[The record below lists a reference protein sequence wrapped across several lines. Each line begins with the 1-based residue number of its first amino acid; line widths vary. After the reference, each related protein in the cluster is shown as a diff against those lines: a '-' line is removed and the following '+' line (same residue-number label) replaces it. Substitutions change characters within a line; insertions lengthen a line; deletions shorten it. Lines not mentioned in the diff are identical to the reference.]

1 MKKEKKSESKPV
13 QNAEEAVTPVLL
25 ARLAAKIAPALCLNE
40 PRQAIEAAA
49 RLIQCAR
56 EWLPMPDAEDEEPSL
71 ADEKAQLKALA
82 KHADKYGFKLA
93 GGNLPLAD
101 AFALQKKDRFWK
113 GKRREGPY
121 KTEASFAAAL
131 RGEKL
136 TFIGFPKG
144 TEETIKNLVE
154 GAGWTGEEAL
164 EETTE
169 QAVEALFETIRERRL
184 EKDNARKKRVN

>member
-1 MKKEKKSESKPV
+1 MRKAKKSESKPV

-93 GGNLPLAD
+93 GGTSRLRTPSPCKRKIVSGKENAERGLIKLKRHLPQR
-101 AFALQKKDRFWK
+101 FAGR
-113 GKRREGPY
+113 
-121 KTEASFAAAL
+121 S
-131 RGEKL
+131 
-136 TFIGFPKG
+136 
-144 TEETIKNLVE
+144 
-154 GAGWTGEEAL
+154 
-164 EETTE
+164 
-169 QAVEALFETIRERRL
+169 
-184 EKDNARKKRVN
+184 

>member
-1 MKKEKKSESKPV
+1 MRKAKKSESKPV

-82 KHADKYGFKLA
+82 EHADKYGLKPT
-93 GGNLPLAD
+93 GGNLSLTD
-101 AFALQKKDRFWK
+101 AFRLQREDRFWK
-113 GKRREGPY
+113 RKRREGPY
-121 KTEASFAAAL
+121 KRERDFVAAL
-131 RGEKL
+131 RTENL
-136 TFIGFPKG
+136 TWLR
-144 TEETIKNLVE
+144 KN
-154 GAGWTGEEAL
+154 GQ

-169 QAVEALFETIRERRL
+169 KAVEALFESIREGRLVKDKTRKRRV
-184 EKDNARKKRVN
+184 K